1 MRVIRPYLKN
11 LFGKSSS
18 TQGAATPGSA
28 HHHNSELVHQ
38 SGIVIDG
45 EFVAFAEAGPRLRS
59 DLRSKIARQLLVHP
73 AVRHAEPTVL
83 LSLDDEPCRPSQ
95 RLLDIAA
102 VLAAEAPKAEHP
114 LLSSRPGGGPRWFDV
129 FPGEHYN
136 LLTSLCRL
144 LRAGTVWEFGTDT
157 GMGTVALL
165 EGLGSVGRVYTVDI
179 DPISKKSDP
188 WLSREDFESGRVVQV
203 VSDMKAAEVFS
214 QYTQQLADADLLFVD
229 GPKDDVTEAAFL
241 DLLPTVAF
249 RKNPIIVFDDIRL
262 INMLAVWRGI
272 KRPKMDLTSFGHWSG
287 TGLVDWKGVQL
298 ERGRI

>member
-1 MRVIRPYLKN
+1 
-11 LFGKSSS
+11 
-18 TQGAATPGSA
+18 
-28 HHHNSELVHQ
+28 
-38 SGIVIDG
+38 
-45 EFVAFAEAGPRLRS
+45 
-59 DLRSKIARQLLVHP
+59 
-73 AVRHAEPTVL
+73 
-83 LSLDDEPCRPSQ
+83 
-95 RLLDIAA
+95 
-102 VLAAEAPKAEHP
+102 
-114 LLSSRPGGGPRWFDV
+114 
-129 FPGEHYN
+129 
-136 LLTSLCRL
+136 
-144 LRAGTVWEFGTDT
+144 
-157 GMGTVALL
+157 MGTVALL